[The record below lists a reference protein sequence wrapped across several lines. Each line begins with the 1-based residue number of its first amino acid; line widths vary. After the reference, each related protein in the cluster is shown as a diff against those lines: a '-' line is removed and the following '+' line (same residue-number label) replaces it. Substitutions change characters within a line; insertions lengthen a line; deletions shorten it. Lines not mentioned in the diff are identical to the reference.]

1 MKKSLVAL
9 VGRPNVGKSTL
20 FNRLIGQ
27 RKAVTSEI
35 AGTTR
40 DRIFGECDWRGR
52 VFNIVDTGGIEIEQ
66 PNDPQ
71 QQTTSLEGSKG
82 FVEEIRQQAFLA
94 IEEADVMVFV
104 VDVLDGVTAADEEIA
119 AILRRSAK
127 PIVVAANKG
136 DNQTRLN
143 DAVDFYSLGVGQVI
157 GISAMHGLGTGD
169 LMDAVFEALPPTP
182 EFDPDAEDTSL
193 KIAIVGR
200 PNVGKSSTLNRLLG
214 EERVIV
220 SPIAGTTRDAIDTQI
235 IYHNEPITLI
245 DTAGIRRRG
254 RIDPGL
260 EKFSVLRALKAIQR
274 ADIALLLID
283 AVEGIT
289 VQDQHIAGM
298 ILDELKSVIVI
309 VNKWDAIEK
318 DNDTMVEFEKL
329 LRQELNFMPYVPI
342 LFISA
347 KTGQR
352 IHKVLET
359 AVLVYEER
367 LRRIPTSELN
377 RIVREAMTR
386 HAPASKQPRKLK
398 IFYGSQV
405 KVDPPTFL
413 FHINDRDLLHLSYE
427 RYLENCIRKEYP
439 FSGTP
444 IRLSFRSRDGDL
456 DAKP

>member
-27 RKAVTSEI
+27 RKAVTSDI

-52 VFNIVDTGGIEIEQ
+52 VFDVVDTGGIEIMQ
-66 PNDPQ
+66 VNDPKEQ
-71 QQTTSLEGSKG
+71 ATALEGSKG

-94 IEEADVMVFV
+94 IEEADVVVFV
-104 VDVLDGVTAADEEIA
+104 VDILDGLTAADEEIA
-119 AILRRSAK
+119 AILRRSDK
-127 PIVVAANKG
+127 PMVIAANKG
-136 DNQTRLN
+136 DNQARLN
-143 DAVDFYSLGVGQVI
+143 EAVDFYSLGIGQVI
-157 GISAMHGLGTGD
+157 GISALHGLGTGD
-169 LMDAVFEALPPTP
+169 LMDAVWEVLPPTP

-220 SPIAGTTRDAIDTQI
+220 SPIAGTTRDAVDTKI
-235 IYHNEPITLI
+235 TYHNDTITLI

-254 RIDPGL
+254 KIDPGL
-260 EKFSVLRALKAIQR
+260 EKYSVLRALKAIQR

-298 ILDELKSVIVI
+298 ILDELKSVVVV
-309 VNKWDAIEK
+309 VNKWDAIIK
-318 DNDTMVEFEKL
+318 DDSTMVEFEKK
-329 LRQELNFMPYVPI
+329 LREELNFMPYVPI

-352 IHKVLET
+352 IHKILET
-359 AVLVYEER
+359 SVLVYEER
-367 LRRIPTSELN
+367 LRRIPTAELN

-386 HAPASKQPRKLK
+386 HAPTSRQPRKLK

-413 FHINDRDLLHLSYE
+413 FHINDHDLLHYTYE
-427 RYLENCIRKEYP
+427 RYLENCIRHEYP
-439 FSGTP
+439 FTGTP

-456 DAKP
+456 DR